1 MSRDPVDIDPE
12 SAIDEI
18 DSIMLPDGECIV
30 SISGDVAV
38 RGTPA
43 AILHWATKIGRVT
56 AVRLTPH
63 EVQVFARSMLVDM
76 TAEMFKSEIPD
87 DMPPP

>member
-18 DSIMLPDGECIV
+18 DSITLTDGECIV

-43 AILHWATKIGRVT
+43 AILHWATKIGRV
-56 AVRLTPH
+56 AAERLTPD
-63 EVQVFARSMLVDM
+63 EVQVFARTMLMDM
-76 TAEMFKSEIPD
+76 TAEMFKRDIPD
-87 DMPPP
+87 EMPPK